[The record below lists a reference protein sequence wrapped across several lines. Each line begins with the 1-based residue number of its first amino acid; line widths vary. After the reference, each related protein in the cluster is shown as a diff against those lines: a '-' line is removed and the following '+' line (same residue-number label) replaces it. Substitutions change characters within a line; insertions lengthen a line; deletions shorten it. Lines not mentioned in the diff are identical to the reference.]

1 MRPTLL
7 LVIALFLGGCES
19 KDAKYK
25 NAVQPLYD
33 SLVKVR
39 DDIKDGVIGPS
50 FLADCEA
57 AEALLGKAH
66 GSLSNDDQG
75 RPSFVNM
82 EGSFESYWFLTSVRN
97 WPADVVNREAS
108 GASGDL
114 DKARAALD
122 ANN

>member
-1 MRPTLL
+1 
-7 LVIALFLGGCES
+7 
-19 KDAKYK
+19 
-25 NAVQPLYD
+25 
-33 SLVKVR
+33 
-39 DDIKDGVIGPS
+39 
-50 FLADCEA
+50 
-57 AEALLGKAH
+57 
-66 GSLSNDDQG
+66 
-75 RPSFVNM
+75 M